1 MPSYAIDSKRQ
12 PMTATGIVEPVFEWE
27 EMPDGRRRPSET
39 QARNEATGMPLWQV
53 EVLYTQVVFGR
64 RSTATAMVTV
74 DAEEEP
80 KPRDLSPIGFVG
92 LRAEVRV
99 NKAGGITEYWNAES
113 VLLPSSANKPT
124 GTGNPS
130 DKAAA

>member
-1 MPSYAIDSKRQ
+1 MPSYAIDSTRQ
-12 PMTATGIVEPVFEWE
+12 PMTATGIVEAVFEWE
-27 EMPDGRRRPSET
+27 ETPDGRRRPSET

-74 DAEEEP
+74 DAEDEP
-80 KPRDLSPIGFVG
+80 TPKDLTPIGFLG
-92 LRAEVRV
+92 LRAEIRV
-99 NKAGGITEYWNAES
+99 NKAGGLTEYWNAES

-124 GTGNPS
+124 GGPS
-130 DKAAA
+130 SEKAAA

>member
-1 MPSYAIDSKRQ
+1 MPSYAIDSARQ

-27 EMPDGRRRPSET
+27 ETPEGRRRPSEH

-64 RSTATAMVTV
+64 RSTATAMVSV
-74 DAEEEP
+74 DSQTEP
-80 KPRDLSPIGFVG
+80 TPKALSPIGFTG

-99 NKAGGITEYWNAES
+99 NKAGGITEYWSADS
-113 VLLPSSANKPT
+113 VLLPSAASKPE
-124 GTGNPS
+124 GQRPGSEKP
-130 DKAAA
+130 AA